1 MNYHSRYYFQIP
13 LQVMQLPKQFRLLTF
28 ACSLFTHVKEKE
40 REGSANDAGGGGL
53 KYTRKKRAVNN
64 LLQIC

>member
-13 LQVMQLPKQFRLLTF
+13 LQVMQLPKQLRLLTF
-28 ACSLFTHVKEKE
+28 AASLFTHAKEKAKE
-40 REGSANDAGGGGL
+40 ASANDAGGGGL
-53 KYTRKKRAVNN
+53 KHTRKKRAVNS